1 MATISG
7 VTRPAYVYDQANNQW
22 VPIGVGPHT
31 HSLADLPSVVSSV
44 GGSVIDNQDA
54 NQRPLTIRGAVSQLT
69 SILDVQNSNL
79 SSLLTV
85 SQNGNVGV
93 GTSSPFATFHVN
105 GSMIAS
111 SLRTNANNDSLELF
125 TGSGFSTEGNAAIS
139 IRPSAS
145 GYNDGGMEFYAGGAE
160 RARITSAGRVGIGTS
175 IPYLPLHIA
184 GVGYPTVVSSL
195 GTATGSAFISN
206 QDPYYGLIIGSL
218 SNGSTWMQNQRV
230 DGNPVAYNII
240 MQPSGGNVAIG
251 GTAASTKLEV
261 TGEITA
267 SGGYYGPLLSG
278 VSMTSIV
285 ANNTVF
291 AANTNTIIGKISY
304 GTASGVYAL
313 RVAWGYG
320 DNNAGSQLYW
330 ETNFGGIFG
339 VASAGGY
346 FNGSPSQEVVMYGTH
361 HHANLASTSNPR
373 FFLYSDSSNNPA
385 ASYGAL
391 TLYIRF
397 PQITKI
403 DGFTIQI
410 KRLI

>member
-31 HSLADLPSVVSSV
+31 HSIADLPSVVSSI
-44 GGSVIDNQDA
+44 GGSVIANQDA
-54 NQRPLTIRGAVSQLT
+54 NQKPLTIRGAVSQLT
-69 SILDVQNSNL
+69 SILDVQNSDL

-85 SQNGNVGV
+85 SQTGNVGV
-93 GTSSPFATFHVN
+93 GTNSPFATLHVN
-105 GSMIAS
+105 GPMIAT

-145 GYNDGGMEFYAGGAE
+145 GYNDGGMEFYVGGAE
-160 RARITSAGRVGIGTS
+160 RMRLLSSGRVGVGTS
-175 IPYLPLHIA
+175 VPKLQFHAASLD
-184 GVGYPTVVSSL
+184 VPTVISSL
-195 GTATGSAFISN
+195 GTATGSAFITN
-206 QDPYYGLIIGSL
+206 ADPNYGLIIGSR
-218 SNGSTWMQNQRV
+218 NDGPTWMQVQRS
-230 DGNPVAYNII
+230 DGNTSAYNLFV
-240 MQPSGGNVAIG
+240 QPAGGNVAIG
-251 GTAASTKLEV
+251 GTSASTKLEV
-261 TGEITA
+261 TGEVTS

-278 VSMTSIV
+278 VSLNNIV

-291 AANTNTIIGKISY
+291 AANTNTVIGKIPY

-313 RVAWGYG
+313 RVGWGYG
-320 DNNAGSQLYW
+320 DNNAGTQYYW
-330 ETNFGGIFG
+330 ETNFGGILG
-339 VASAGGY
+339 VASAGAY

-373 FFLYSDSSNNPA
+373 FFLYSDSSNNPIA
-385 ASYGAL
+385 GYGAL

-410 KRLI
+410 K